1 MSATPRHRKTLDRAA
16 AEAAARVQAKTPRR
30 EPLLSRS
37 AGQKRQARRDKATEI
52 ATRSAMLKEV
62 CAYIRSFGWPGTK
75 VRDGAD
81 TIARALEQHFA
92 PTVRK

>member
-1 MSATPRHRKTLDRAA
+1 MSTPRHHEAVDRSA
-16 AEAAARVQAKTPRR
+16 AEKAKRPPVQTPKR
-30 EPLLSRS
+30 EPLFSRT
-37 AGQKRQARRDKATEI
+37 AGQKRQKRRDKATEI